1 MSPTPSP
8 LSSALLSAAAA
19 AAPVCSDPRPRL
31 ALVLGSGGVRSAAAI
46 GIAEVLAAEGL
57 RPDLI
62 VGCSSGA
69 LFGATLAL
77 QLAPD
82 EALRLAQT
90 LWTAD
95 LTARRRW
102 WAYVQLALPRWAG
115 FGPEFGLRDSSG
127 IAERIGQAFGEQA
140 VEHLPTPLRVV
151 ATDAASGAR
160 VVLTQGPLVASLCAS
175 MAVPFLFAPVRLGGR
190 LLVDGVISDP
200 LPVSAAADVDL
211 VLSLGFV
218 GDMPRRVD
226 RPSRLFGRA
235 STAVINNLMQA
246 RLDAAR
252 ASGQMVLPIEVQF
265 DRRVGL
271 WETAAIGLAQRAG
284 QQAMLAALPELRR
297 LLRSSEARRRALAG
311 VTRAGDGRSFDA

>member
-1 MSPTPSP
+1 MPHSTLPAP
-8 LSSALLSAAAA
+8 AAHVAA
-19 AAPVCSDPRPRL
+19 QTVENEADAGFDADTRPRL

-77 QLAPD
+77 QLAP
-82 EALRLAQT
+82 EHALRLAQT

-95 LTARRRW
+95 LTQRRRW
-102 WAYVQLALPRWAG
+102 RAYVQLLLPRWTG
-115 FGPEFGLRDSSG
+115 FGPDFGLRDSTR
-127 IAERIGQAFGEQA
+127 IADRIRVAFGDPPIEQ
-140 VEHLPTPLRVV
+140 LPTPLRVV

-160 VVLTQGPLVASLCAS
+160 VVLTRGPLVASLCAS
-175 MAVPFLFAPVRLGGR
+175 MAVPFLFPPVRLGSR
-190 LLVDGVISDP
+190 HLVDGVISDP
-200 LPVSAAADVDL
+200 LPVSAAADADL
-211 VLSLGFV
+211 VLSLGFM

-252 ASGQMVLPIEVQF
+252 ASGQQVLPIELQL
-265 DRRVGL
+265 DRRIGL
-271 WETAAIGLAQRAG
+271 WETGALGLAQRAG
-284 QQAMLAALPELRR
+284 QQAMLAAMPELRR
-297 LLRSSEARRRALAG
+297 LLRRDRAQL
-311 VTRAGDGRSFDA
+311 RAQAPAPRGDGLM